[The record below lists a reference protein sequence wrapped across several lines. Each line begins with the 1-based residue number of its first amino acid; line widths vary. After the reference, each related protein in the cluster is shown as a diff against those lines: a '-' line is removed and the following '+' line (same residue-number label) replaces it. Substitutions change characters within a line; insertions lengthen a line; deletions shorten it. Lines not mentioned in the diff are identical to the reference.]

1 LEVMLQVLGKHEMLV
16 ECLQPAPKSKFISAF
31 HSQAQSVTCYVQRC
45 AVVHR
50 KATIE
55 VLELGEFLRCALL

>member
-1 LEVMLQVLGKHEMLV
+1 VKLQVLGKHEMLV
-16 ECLQPAPKSKFISAF
+16 EGLQSVPKSKLVSAF
-31 HSQAQSVTCYVQRC
+31 HCQAQSVTCYVQRR

-55 VLELGEFLRCALL
+55 VLGLGEFLRCALL